1 MTGDPGGAGA
11 IIFGSI
17 ARLPTMRILNR
28 QQACEEALLIPD
40 FVESGH
46 YRPL

>member
-1 MTGDPGGAGA
+1 MADDPGSAGA

-28 QQACEEALLIPD
+28 QQACKEALLIPD
-40 FVESGH
+40 FVESGQ